1 MLPLIGTDD
10 NVYELSDISCGLCIS
25 PEGPIATSGG
35 RKMAVFGDEQ
45 DTGLSPNCK
54 AHCVCS
60 TQCAVYHQLIQLHR
74 VSWPERR
81 VGCIQMSVDGV

>member
-1 MLPLIGTDD
+1 MHDS
-10 NVYELSDISCGLCIS
+10 SDIAHGHRIS

-35 RKMAVFGDEQ
+35 RKMAVLGDEQ
-45 DTGLSPNCK
+45 GKGLSPNCK

-74 VSWPERR
+74 VSWAKRR
-81 VGCIQMSVDGV
+81 VDCMQMSMDGV